1 MPAWALFL
9 LSGALV
15 VAAGTVLSHYGD
27 AIAARTGLGGVWVGA
42 ILVAAATSLPEL
54 STDLYAVRQG
64 QRSLAVGDLFGA
76 NMTNM
81 LILALLDLS
90 VRHGRVLTRVAIN
103 QALVGALA
111 VALTAAAA
119 AGVLAGERLSLG
131 PLGWAPLLIVVG
143 YAAGIRLVHVSRK
156 NPLFQTEAEAKR
168 AAREAPPLPRA
179 VVGFVL
185 AALVI
190 LAAARTLAASAAD
203 LAAQLG
209 ISSGFMGVTL
219 LAVTTTMPELVTSG
233 AAVRTGA
240 YDLAV
245 GNLLGS
251 NCFNMAML
259 VALDL
264 ADGHGS
270 LLAQVEPRLAT
281 SALIAILL
289 MGQVLLDILH
299 RAERRVWYLEP
310 GPALL
315 ILTYAFGLYLTYE
328 SGQ

>member
-1 MPAWALFL
+1 MPAWAVFL

-15 VAAGTVLSHYGD
+15 VAAGTVLSRSGD
-27 AIAARTGLGGVWVGA
+27 AIAAHTGLGGVWVGA

-76 NMTNM
+76 NMANM

-90 VRHGRVLTRVAIN
+90 VRRGRVLTRVAIN

-111 VALTAAAA
+111 IALTAAAA
-119 AGVLAGERLSLG
+119 AGVLAGERLSFG
-131 PLGWAPLLIVVG
+131 PLGWAPVVIAAG
-143 YAAGIRLVHVSRK
+143 YAAGMRLLHISRK
-156 NPLFQTEAEAKR
+156 NPPFQTEAEAKR
-168 AAREAPPLPRA
+168 AARAAPPLRRA
-179 VVGFVL
+179 VVGFAL

-190 LAAARTLAASAAD
+190 LGAARSLATSAAD
-203 LAAQLG
+203 LAVQLG
-209 ISSGFMGVTL
+209 ISSGFMGVAL
-219 LAVTTTMPELVTSG
+219 LAVTTTLPELVTSG

-259 VALDL
+259 LALDL

-310 GPALL
+310 GPGLL
-315 ILTYAFGLYLTYE
+315 ILTYAFGVYLTYE